1 MKKRVISALIIAALI
16 IPAFLIGSIP
26 FKILCGLLAVL
37 AFKEVVDLKVSHK
50 SLPNVVIAL
59 GLISLLSIVYMNYD
73 LSYALFLGISYAA
86 IALVLLVYLIPTL
99 FLKKYSTQDA
109 FYLIGFTI
117 LIGVVTNSIMMLYE
131 TNKWILL
138 YLIIL
143 VCSVD
148 IFAYLIGSLIGQK
161 KISPLISPN
170 KTLEGSLAG
179 TLLSLV
185 ISSFYYKAIIPN
197 ANTLYIIVTTL
208 SIIIMAQLGDL
219 LFSKIKRENNI
230 KDFSNLIPGHGGIL
244 DRIDSLIFAI
254 LTYILICT
262 II

>member
-50 SLPNVVIAL
+50 PLPIVVIAL

-73 LSYALFLGISYAA
+73 GYALFLGISYAS

-109 FYLIGFTI
+109 FYLIGFTL

-170 KTLEGSLAG
+170 KTLEGSIAG

-197 ANTLYIIVTTL
+197 ANTLYIIETTL